1 MKVLQIDASI
11 NHGNSGG
18 PLLNVNGEVIG
29 ICTLKFTENDV
40 EGMGFAIPI
49 EFAMNY
55 IDSLEN
61 GDYIKWPTLGVS
73 IANVSDTG
81 KIARSNIDIPK
92 NIYEG
97 VVIIDVNDK
106 SPASN
111 KLKKGD
117 VILKVNDN
125 KVTDIAHFKYEIYQY
140 KPGEKVNITYNRNG
154 KENTSAIELGSD

>member
-61 GDYIKWPTLGVS
+61 GEDIKWPTLGVS
-73 IANVSDTG
+73 
-81 KIARSNIDIPK
+81 IARSNIDIPK

-140 KPGEKVNITYNRNG
+140 KPGEKVKITYNRNG
-154 KENTSAIELGSD
+154 KEKTSEIELGSD